1 MKNFG
6 FWIAVLFVAGLV
18 SCVSLPATAPSSAS
32 SSATPSSATMPASP
46 VTDALQTM
54 RELRDAARQAFDS
67 NHPIEAVRH
76 LVGLLAVDGEV
87 SPEKDAAR
95 RAERAELVRKADAEL
110 TAIGARFV
118 LEPTDEWMSGGKQVT
133 GNLRDLAK
141 GGGLKPSVRL
151 VINYDFGKAVVQDA
165 PIRFAFV
172 AGIGELTAA
181 ETTDSY
187 GTASAVVRGISRTD
201 APVVIRATLAVS
213 NRGKTK
219 VFSEV
224 FRDFSFLPSSRAAK
238 VLAFERVI
246 GADKKVRAASDHSP
260 LVDAVSRGL
269 SASGLELI
277 PVDGSLDPASFSA
290 ALGGDPTAVG
300 KALSLGGKPASFLAI
315 AASDCDEP
323 RQTVLNGKTYEIYTA
338 TVRVTV
344 RILRSDG
351 TVVDARPQASLRAQ
365 GGTPDAAIQA
375 AFKAARDA
383 VEADLRAAADKI
395 KSSLD

>member
-1 MKNFG
+1 MKKSG
-6 FWIAVLFVAGLV
+6 ICAAVLSALFASLVA
-18 SCVSLPATAPSSAS
+18 SCVSLPPSSTGPA
-32 SSATPSSATMPASP
+32 ASP
-46 VTDALQTM
+46 AASAAADALLTM
-54 RELRDAARQAFDS
+54 RELRDAARAAFDS

-76 LVGLLAVDGEV
+76 LVGLLAVDAEAAQ
-87 SPEKDAAR
+87 EKVPAR
-95 RAERAELVRKADAEL
+95 AAERSELARAADAEL

-118 LEPTDEWMSGGKQVT
+118 MEPTDEWLSGGKQIT

-224 FRDFSFLPSSRAAK
+224 FRDFSFLPSSRTAK
-238 VLAFERVI
+238 VLAFERVV
-246 GADKKVRAASDHSP
+246 GADKKIRAAGDHSP

-269 SASGLELI
+269 AASGLELV
-277 PVDGSLDPASFSA
+277 PVDGALDPASFTA
-290 ALGGDPTAVG
+290 ALGGDPAAVG
-300 KALSLGGKPASFLAI
+300 KALALGGKSASFLAI

-323 RQTVLNGKTYEIYTA
+323 RQMVLNGKTYEIYTA
-338 TVRVTV
+338 NVRVTV
-344 RILRSDG
+344 RLLRSDG
-351 TVVDARPQASLRAQ
+351 SVVESRPQASLRAQ

-375 AFKAARDA
+375 AFKAAR
-383 VEADLRAAADKI
+383 EAIEKDLREAGEKI
-395 KSSLD
+395 RSSLD